1 MKVIQADYS
10 MQSKTVGLLEDSVDE
25 LSWIST
31 SNIVHEI
38 SIEEW
43 RAKNAKIEELAERFK
58 L

>member
-1 MKVIQADYS
+1 MKLS
-10 MQSKTVGLLEDSVDE
+10 NGVGVYENGRVDV
-25 LSWIST
+25 SFST